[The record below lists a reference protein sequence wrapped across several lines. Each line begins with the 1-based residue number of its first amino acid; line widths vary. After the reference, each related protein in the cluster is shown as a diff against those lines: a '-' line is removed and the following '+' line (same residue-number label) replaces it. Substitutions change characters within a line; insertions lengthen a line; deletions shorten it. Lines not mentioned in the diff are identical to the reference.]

1 MKSIEKDLYLK
12 EEALL
17 DSILKQCTHDN
28 FVDNILYFE
37 KPSSHYPTENSILF
51 SYVHYRL
58 PNGLH
63 VYIAAN
69 KELKWNEKF
78 YEKEDPFENYRTD
91 IEKRSKDDKRNNY
104 DILIV
109 PNSITPIKGELFKPA
124 SQVAIRYRYY
134 GTPERPEG
142 SIGYTVSDCTGK
154 EQYIATISQNFSV
167 KEFDKFPKPEEEWY
181 SCRGHNNTDFTLDT
195 NHNNMCDICLD
206 IIEKKVNPEFKSQLR
221 AKFNDLNKLLN
232 DIRNQEL
239 PKSPTTS
246 NDAKNDLE
254 H

>member
-1 MKSIEKDLYLK
+1 MKNLEKDLYLK

-17 DSILKQCTHDN
+17 DSILKQCTHDK
-28 FVDNILYFE
+28 FDENILNFE

-51 SYVHYRL
+51 SYVHYML

-69 KELKWNEKF
+69 KELKENEKF
-78 YEKEDPFENYRTD
+78 NEKEDPFENYGTD
-91 IEKRSKDDKRNNY
+91 IEKRSDDDKRNNY

-109 PNSITPIKGELFKPA
+109 PNSITRIEGELFKP
-124 SQVAIRYRYY
+124 SNQVAIRYRYY

-154 EQYIATISQNFSV
+154 EQYIATISQNFSA

-181 SCRGHNNTDFTLDT
+181 LYRELDNVASSLDKSHHT
-195 NHNNMCDICLD
+195 MCEICLD
-206 IIEKKVNPEFKSQLR
+206 IIEKKVNPEFKSLLKT
-221 AKFNDLNKLLN
+221 KFNELNKLLN
-232 DIRNQEL
+232 NFRNQEL
-239 PKSPTTS
+239 PQSPATS
-246 NDAKNDLE
+246 NDDIE
-254 H
+254 R